1 MCDLSR
7 TRESNMNYSSINHMH
22 YVKRLH
28 TSEMLCS
35 VHDKSKKP
43 FRIAAYN
50 LKVSTISIEHGF
62 NITNL
67 YMPCVCVL
75 LLRNR
80 NESLLLF
87 FLCFLLVLCALIR
100 FRLLLPFT
108 TFSYWLVLLPFWLS
122 LCLEGCKQQHC
133 TV

>member
-1 MCDLSR
+1 
-7 TRESNMNYSSINHMH
+7 MH

-62 NITNL
+62 NGMASILPIYTCHA
-67 YMPCVCVL
+67 YVFYFF
-75 LLRNR
+75 
-80 NESLLLF
+80 ETETKAFYFFSFAF
-87 FLCFLLVLCALIR
+87 FLCFV
-100 FRLLLPFT
+100 P
-108 TFSYWLVLLPFWLS
+108 
-122 LCLEGCKQQHC
+122 
-133 TV
+133 